1 MKKWNT
7 AVCHGGAD
15 GFVRGI
21 LLFLLGELVT
31 AEFMTEQLRICMW
44 IACGFA
50 IFVNVLFYIINR
62 GAVKE
67 TLIAFGVGEVIF
79 ILCML
84 LILFNYIELHFS
96 IFPQRELWYG
106 DGMDLLFAQ
115 GIYILLSGLL
125 RLLALVLII
134 VQKSCKT

>member
-1 MKKWNT
+1 MKKWNIS
-7 AVCHGGAD
+7 VCRGAAD
-15 GFVRGI
+15 GFIRGI

-31 AEFMTEQLRICMW
+31 AEFMTERFRICMW

-62 GAVKE
+62 GTIKE
-67 TLIAFGVGEVIF
+67 TLIAFGVGEVTF
-79 ILCML
+79 VLCVL
-84 LILFNYIELHFS
+84 LILLSYIELHFS

-115 GIYILLSGLL
+115 GVYILLSGLL
-125 RLLALVLII
+125 RLLTLVLKN
-134 VQKSCKT
+134 VQKDCKA